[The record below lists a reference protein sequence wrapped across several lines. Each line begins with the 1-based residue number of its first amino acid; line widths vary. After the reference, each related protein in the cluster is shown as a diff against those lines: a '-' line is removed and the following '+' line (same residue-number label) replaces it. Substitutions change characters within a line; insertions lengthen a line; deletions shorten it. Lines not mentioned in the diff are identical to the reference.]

1 MCIEFVSAG
10 CSAPVANSFSER
22 TPVALFIDTRH
33 PSAPS
38 PARRRI
44 TRLGWVLLGAAIFG
58 TLAFTLVPAPYV
70 IEEPGP
76 VFNTLGTVANGDKQV
91 PMIEI
96 PGQKTYATGGAIDML
111 TVNIAGSRDQ
121 PPSWFEVAQAYLDSS
136 KAVLPVDAI
145 YPVGTTVEQSNA
157 QGSIDMQNSQKDA
170 IAAALTHLGYSLPA
184 SLTVGGLSKES
195 PSSGILQKG
204 DTILSVDG
212 TVTDSVM
219 GLRSII
225 SKSGAG
231 TPLSISIDRA
241 GVTKTVQVTPEM
253 SGGADSI
260 PVVGIFPAI
269 VYSYPFDVKIQLEN
283 VGGPSAGQMFAL
295 GIIDKLTPGKLNG
308 GAKVAGTGT
317 IDGNGV
323 IGPIGGIRQKLY
335 GARAAGATWFLAPY
349 SNCDEVT
356 GHIPAGIRV
365 LAVKT
370 LDDSLRAMKAIKTGG
385 NTSGLLSCP
394 AA

>member
-1 MCIEFVSAG
+1 M
-10 CSAPVANSFSER
+10 
-22 TPVALFIDTRH
+22 ALFIDDRH
-33 PSAPS
+33 QSASS

-76 VFNTLGTVANGDKQV
+76 VFDTLGTVANGSKQV
-91 PMIEI
+91 PLIEI
-96 PGQKTYATGGAIDML
+96 PGKETYPTSGALYML
-111 TVNIAGSRDQ
+111 TVNISGSRDQ

-157 QGSIDMQNSQKDA
+157 QAAVDMQNSQKDA
-170 IAAALTHLGYSLPA
+170 VAAALTHLGYALPS
-184 SLTVGGLSKES
+184 SLTVGGLSPKS
-195 PSSGILQKG
+195 PSAGILQKG
-204 DTILSVDG
+204 DTIVSVDG
-212 TVTDSVM
+212 QTTDTVL
-219 GLRSII
+219 GLRAII
-225 SKSGAG
+225 AKTGAG
-231 TPLSISIDRA
+231 TPVTIAIKRG
-241 GVTKTVQVTPEM
+241 GVAKTVRVTPEL
-253 SGGADSI
+253 SGGAD
-260 PVVGIFPAI
+260 PVPIVGIFPAI

-295 GIIDKLTPGKLNG
+295 GIIDKLTPGKLTG
-308 GAKVAGTGT
+308 GARVAGTGT

-323 IGPIGGIRQKLY
+323 VGAIGGIRQKLY

-356 GHIPAGIRV
+356 GHIPSGIRV

-370 LDDSLRAMKAIKTGG
+370 LDDSLAALKAIKAGSG
-385 NTSGLLSCP
+385 TSGLLSCP
-394 AA
+394 TG